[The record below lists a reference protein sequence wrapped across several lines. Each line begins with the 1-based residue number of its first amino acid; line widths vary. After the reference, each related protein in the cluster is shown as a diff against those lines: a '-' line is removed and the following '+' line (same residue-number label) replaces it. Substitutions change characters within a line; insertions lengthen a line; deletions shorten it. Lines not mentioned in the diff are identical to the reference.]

1 MRAIGDAEMAIA
13 KRKSTREATQ
23 LEHRGALA
31 LEIIADDMT
40 SASRRGYKRFEFSS
54 QLRRYD
60 TLGAF
65 WQMILGA
72 TRAFSSS

>member
-1 MRAIGDAEMAIA
+1 MADPMRAIGDAEMAIA

-40 SASRRGYKRFEFSS
+40 RLHAEV
-54 QLRRYD
+54 QTLR
-60 TLGAF
+60 
-65 WQMILGA
+65 ILFGSYA
-72 TRAFSSS
+72 VRPR